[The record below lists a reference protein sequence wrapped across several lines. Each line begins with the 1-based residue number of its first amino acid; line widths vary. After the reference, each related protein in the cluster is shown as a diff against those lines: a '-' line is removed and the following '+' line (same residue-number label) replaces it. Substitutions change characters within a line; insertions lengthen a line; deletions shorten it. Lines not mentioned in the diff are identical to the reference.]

1 MVLAKEYRIPLPI
14 SVDEYKIAQVY
25 MVAKMSKEQ
34 TGHGEGVEIV
44 ENRPYG
50 DGDNAEFKDEA
61 EFGAGS
67 PDPAKEKGQYTHKI
81 YHIGSRLPGWIKA
94 IAPTTALQVVEKA
107 WNAYPYCKTVYSCP
121 FLGDRFKISVT
132 TRYLADCGDSDN
144 ALDLT
149 PEQRKDLAVDTVDIA
164 FDPIDPS
171 KYKESEDPTLFSSTK
186 TNRGKLE
193 KGWAKKTQPIMTSY
207 KYCSVEFRYWGLQ
220 SRIENFIHK
229 AGLRDTFLL
238 GHRQAFCWIDEW
250 FGLKME
256 DVRRIEEETRAELT
270 TLLAS
275 TEEEHAQDV

>member
-1 MVLAKEYRIPLPI
+1 MVLTKEYRIPLPV
-14 SVDEYKIAQVY
+14 SVEEYKIAQVY
-25 MVAKMSKEQ
+25 MVAKTSKLQ

-50 DGDNAEFKDEA
+50 EGGDDEIVDGV

-67 PDPAKEKGQYTHKI
+67 PDGPKEKGQYTYKI
-81 YHIGSRLPGWIKA
+81 YHIGSRLPSWLKA
-94 IAPTTALQVVEKA
+94 IAPTTALQVEERA

-121 FLGDRFKISVT
+121 FLGERFKISVT
-132 TRYLADCGDSDN
+132 TRYLADCGDSEN

-149 PEQRKDLAVDTVDIA
+149 PEQLKDRIVDTVDIA

-171 KYKESEDPTLFSSTK
+171 KYKPSEDPTLFSSAK
-186 TNRGKLE
+186 TDRGKL
-193 KGWAKKTQPIMTSY
+193 GQDWARKANPVMTSY

-229 AGLRDTFLL
+229 AGLRDTFVL

-250 FGLKME
+250 FGLTME
-256 DVRRIEEETRAELT
+256 DVRRIEDETRAELT

-275 TEEEHAQDV
+275 TDEGNAE

>member
-50 DGDNAEFKDEA
+50 DGESEESTDGA

-67 PDPAKEKGQYTHKI
+67 PDGAKETGQYTHKI

-121 FLGDRFKISVT
+121 FLGDRFKISVV
-132 TRYLADCGDSDN
+132 TRYLADGGDSDN

-149 PEQRKDLAVDTVDIA
+149 PQQRKDLAVDTVDIA

-171 KYKESEDPTLFSSTK
+171 KYKASEDPTIFSSSK

-193 KGWAKKTQPIMTSY
+193 KDWTRNTQPIMTSY

-250 FGLKME
+250 FGLSME
-256 DVRRIEEETRAELT
+256 DVRRIEDETRAELT

-275 TEEEHAQDV
+275 TEEAQEEM

>member
-1 MVLAKEYRIPLPI
+1 
-14 SVDEYKIAQVY
+14 

-50 DGDNAEFKDEA
+50 DGESDVFNDEV

-67 PDPAKEKGQYTHKI
+67 PDGAKEKGQYTHKI

-121 FLGDRFKISVT
+121 FLGDRFKISVV
-132 TRYLADCGDSDN
+132 TRYLADCGDSEN
-144 ALDLT
+144 ALDLS
-149 PEQRKDLAVDTVDIA
+149 PQQRKDLVVDTVDIA

-171 KYKESEDPTLFSSTK
+171 KYKASEDPTIFSSAK
-186 TNRGKLE
+186 TDRGKLE
-193 KGWAKKTQPIMTSY
+193 KDWARSAQPIMTSY

-275 TEEEHAQDV
+275 TEEEHTQNV